1 MVEGDSAYPYW
12 PEGRRRKAFIFLVAC
27 LGAGAMPHLLG
38 PIRGLF
44 PALGAA
50 LLFGGYSLRSM
61 LSPRHQIEE
70 PFNALVS
77 EALSSNA
84 VANAIANDSL
94 PRVDVLVA
102 ARDEEAVISRL
113 VQAVADLDY
122 PKELLSLWVMDDG
135 SLDRTPQILEKLA
148 EQFPFLEVRRRPR
161 DAGGGKSAALNALLP
176 QLQGEWLM
184 VLDADASFDPNLL
197 LRLAPHLKLRQ
208 WGALQLRK
216 AVEQVESSWLTRSQA
231 LEMAFDAVIQEGRI
245 ASGGIG
251 ELRGNG
257 ELLRR
262 EVLLACGG
270 FNEDTVTDDLDLSF
284 RLLLA
289 GEAIGVV
296 WNPPVQEEPVTRWGA
311 LLRQRQRWAEGGLQ
325 RYLDYWPALISAKLS
340 IGQKID
346 LFVFFVL
353 QYMLPVAIYG
363 DLFAAVVWRQLPLL
377 WPLSISTLSLSAFAL
392 RQAGK
397 RPSDGPA
404 LPNSTG
410 LTLLMANTYLM
421 HWFLVIPWV
430 SLKMALKPK
439 RLIWSKTTHVGLAVP
454 GLP

>member
-84 VANAIANDSL
+84 VANSVASDSL

-102 ARDEEAVISRL
+102 ARDEEAVITRL

-161 DAGGGKSAALNALLP
+161 DAGGGKSAALNGLLP

-397 RPSDGPA
+397 RSSDGPA

>member
-1 MVEGDSAYPYW
+1 MVEGDSAFPYW

-61 LSPRHQIEE
+61 LSPRPQIEA
-70 PFNALVS
+70 PFNALVT
-77 EALSSNA
+77 EALTSK
-84 VANAIANDSL
+84 AIANDSL

-102 ARDEEAVISRL
+102 ARDEEAVITRL

-148 EQFPFLEVRRRPR
+148 EQFTFLEVRRRPR

-216 AVEQVESSWLTRSQA
+216 AVEQPDSSWLTRSQA

-397 RPSDGPA
+397 RSSDGPA
-404 LPNSTG
+404 LPSSTG